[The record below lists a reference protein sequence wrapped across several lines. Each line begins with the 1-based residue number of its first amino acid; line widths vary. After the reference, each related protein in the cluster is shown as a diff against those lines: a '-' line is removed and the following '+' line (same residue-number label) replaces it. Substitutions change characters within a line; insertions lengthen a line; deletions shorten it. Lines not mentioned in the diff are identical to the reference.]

1 MMIKGKSIMM
11 KCPLCGELARTRSSR
26 DVTTETKERYN
37 QCMNINCGAT
47 FVSHESLSRFI
58 TKPNLIEAAIPHP
71 TNEQQVS
78 FGF

>member
-1 MMIKGKSIMM
+1 MM

-47 FVSHESLSRFI
+47 FVSHETLARYI
-58 TKPNLIEAAIPHP
+58 TKPNLINKVIPHQISGIQAQI
-71 TNEQQVS
+71 N
-78 FGF
+78 F